1 MCTTSRILKI
11 IIPVFSF
18 LFCANAYS
26 EQISVQGRAAPHSGI
41 EQMQFYCLL
50 QVETEASEDIYGQF
64 PELVGMLE
72 SALNRNLQSK
82 GFQDSKQGA
91 CEIEMHYAISVQ
103 EQTQLS
109 ERRHEGK
116 PARATTDRAGKLRR
130 GSVTINAYNEKTN
143 RKVWTG
149 KATNTKGVYVN
160 LVKTADEDIEAMR
173 QRVNTGIDKLFLRFP
188 KRAQ

>member
-1 MCTTSRILKI
+1 MCTTSRILRI

-26 EQISVQGRAAPHSGI
+26 EQISVQGRAAPRSGI

-50 QVETEASEDIYGQF
+50 QVETEASTDIYGQF
-64 PELVGMLE
+64 PELAGMLE
-72 SALNRNLQSK
+72 SALNRNFQAK

-103 EQTQLS
+103 EQSQLS
-109 ERRHEGK
+109 ERRFDGK
-116 PARATTDRAGKLRR
+116 PVRATTDRAGKLRR
-130 GSVTINAYNEKTN
+130 GSVTLNAYDEKSN

-149 KATNTKGVYVN
+149 KATNTEGVYVD